1 MVPLYSSQP
10 LNTLSKSHGLPT
22 LSNRDF
28 ITLSESMY
36 SKFTQLKNISDGDL
50 SEDGYQSVTF
60 FLFVK
65 FFNFVHPQNILV
77 AEELLLRIS
86 FTTYK
91 SADSILLSSKRR
103 SAESEERF
111 FISNIKS
118 KFLTISFPLN
128 GLVIFTFVLEFK
140 RF

>member
-91 SADSILLSSKRR
+91 SAEDRKSTRLNSSH
-103 SAESEERF
+103 AN
-111 FISNIKS
+111 ISYAVFCLK
-118 KFLTISFPLN
+118 K
-128 GLVIFTFVLEFK
+128 K
-140 RF
+140 KY